1 MFCVQQVQE
10 RWSKSYNFGGLG
22 KCMEDGS
29 AAKLQEC
36 LLVRQDTGNSR
47 FKLANDRIRVLMAK
61 AHDIFAADI
70 CIIKN
75 AISLIWPKSEK
86 NDIVKKNLRSW
97 TNEKNV
103 KCV

>member
-1 MFCVQQVQE
+1 
-10 RWSKSYNFGGLG
+10 
-22 KCMEDGS
+22 MEDGS

-75 AISLIWPKSEK
+75 VISLI
-86 NDIVKKNLRSW
+86 
-97 TNEKNV
+97 
-103 KCV
+103 